1 MRKGVVDI
9 PVWGR
14 GVGRTH
20 HKRPGFVSDMCGCSG
35 YRLGTYGME
44 LCETMSGFI
53 NYDLMHQIERVV
65 DAGVIKEIGD
75 DKETEERHLSEL
87 SRRIAALD
95 DVEVYTVITALV
107 KHHRDTFIKV
117 LENMEGEKQ

>member
-1 MRKGVVDI
+1 
-9 PVWGR
+9 
-14 GVGRTH
+14 
-20 HKRPGFVSDMCGCSG
+20 
-35 YRLGTYGME
+35 
-44 LCETMSGFI
+44 MSGFI